1 MLKVNIYSKWLP
13 DNPEITLAAYCL
25 RCVAGPANQG
35 RRKKGKKNTP
45 PPTTQAAQD
54 GGEIIGLSQRPAPV
68 LLLLLRAITMGST
81 DSKLN
86 FRKAVIQLTTKTQV
100 SFAPCM
106 YVCMYAQG

>member
-1 MLKVNIYSKWLP
+1 MLKENIYSKWLP

-25 RCVAGPANQG
+25 RSAAGPANHG
-35 RRKKGKKNTP
+35 RRKKGKKKKNTP

-54 GGEIIGLSQRPAPV
+54 GGEIIGLSVQPAPV
-68 LLLLLRAITMGST
+68 LLLVRGITMGST

-106 YVCMYAQG
+106 HKAKC

>member
-1 MLKVNIYSKWLP
+1 MLKVNIYSKRLP

-25 RCVAGPANQG
+25 RRAAGPANDG
-35 RRKKGKKNTP
+35 RRKKEKNTP
-45 PPTTQAAQD
+45 PPTTQAAQN
-54 GGEIIGLSQRPAPV
+54 GGEIIRLSQQSASV
-68 LLLLLRAITMGST
+68 LLLVREVTMGST

-106 YVCMYAQG
+106 HKAKC